1 MSNVIKI
8 AIRNLMRYKRRTL
21 LTSLLITIGVVTVI
35 LFSGL
40 SGSFKAMMIGQ
51 ITDSNLAQMQIHKKG
66 YVSSIDTMPLDLN
79 LNQKAYIKI
88 ESLLKKH
95 PKIEAYAPRIKLGA
109 MLSNFTET
117 TNIRLNA
124 VNPVKEVKVCP
135 AIAERI
141 KSKDGDKRSVLVKEG
156 EIIIPEKLAKGMN
169 IKEGDTVVIV
179 AHNREGSVNGL
190 NFSVGGIIEDIL
202 GPQGKEGIMHINDA
216 RTLLRMVEAEVTE
229 VAVRVTEFNSLDA
242 VFASLNSKLYEYK
255 NPKGKAVFE
264 IHTWEKLSPF
274 VNVAN
279 MIDLM
284 AVSMKLIMVAI
295 VLISIL
301 NVMIMSVYERVR
313 EIGTMT
319 ALGTLPGKIMMLF
332 VVEGLS
338 LGFISAVVGNAIG
351 LAGIYFLNIYQI
363 RFSFG
368 RMDNLLLSPAVSLS
382 ELYWVSAIV
391 VLVSVLATL
400 QPAYKASR
408 MEPVDALGHV

>member
-1 MSNVIKI
+1 MSNTIKI

-21 LTSLLITIGVVTVI
+21 LTSLLITVGVVTVI

-79 LNQKAYIKI
+79 LNQKAYNKI
-88 ESLLKKH
+88 ESLLKKQSE
-95 PKIEAYAPRIKLGA
+95 IEAYAPRIKLGA

-135 AIAERI
+135 AIEERI
-141 KSKDGDKRSVLVKEG
+141 KSKDGDKRSVLIKEG

-190 NFSVGGIIEDIL
+190 NFSVRGIIEDIL

-216 RTLLRMVEAEVTE
+216 RALLRTEEQQVTE
-229 VAVRVTEFNSLDA
+229 VAVRVTKFNSLDA
-242 VFASLNSKLYEYK
+242 VFADLKSKLFEYK
-255 NPKGKAVFE
+255 NPKGKPVFE

-274 VNVAN
+274 VNVAK

-284 AVSMKLIMVAI
+284 TVSMKLIMIAI

-319 ALGTLPGKIMMLF
+319 ALGTLPGRIMGLF

-338 LGFISAVVGNAIG
+338 LGLISAVIGNAIG

-368 RMDNLLLSPAVSLS
+368 RMDNLLLSPAVSFS
-382 ELYWVSAIV
+382 ELYWVSGIV